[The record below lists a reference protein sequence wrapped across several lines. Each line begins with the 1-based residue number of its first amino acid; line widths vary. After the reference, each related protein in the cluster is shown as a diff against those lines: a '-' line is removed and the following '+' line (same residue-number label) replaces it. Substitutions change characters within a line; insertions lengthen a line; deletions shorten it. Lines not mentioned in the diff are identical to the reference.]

1 MNKVK
6 DKKFVLLVFLQLW
19 VITTFMQYCIV
30 MQYQSVLFR
39 DVDQFLPANA
49 TCVSS
54 ARKTTGTRRHRRV
67 SYTNTYRYEVQG
79 ITYTKILS
87 GEKRKGSDRVI
98 YYNPANPE
106 IISYYSNYTD
116 AAMSQSVRI
125 ILAVIGQGVIIFFAV
140 RAIRGQ
146 KNASLESSGVIIE
159 DDYRFDMN
167 DRENSFPD
175 RMSFTQ
181 KEESQEVETIAFPGW
196 NAERDKETI
205 AFSRSDE
212 DQEIETIPFRRSE
225 EKQEVDEIETIA
237 FTRSNSKPAEDF
249 VLYTEDEYKQMQ
261 RDN

>member
-19 VITTFMQYCIV
+19 VITTFMQYYIV

-54 ARKTTGTRRHRRV
+54 ARKTTGTRRNRRV

-79 ITYTKILS
+79 TTYTKTLS
-87 GEKRKGSDRVI
+87 GEKRKGSDKLI
-98 YYNPANPE
+98 YYNPTNPE
-106 IISYYSNYTD
+106 IISYYSNYAD
-116 AAMSQSVRI
+116 AAMGQSVRI
-125 ILAVIGQGVIIFFAV
+125 ILAVIGQSVIIFFAV

-146 KNASLESSGVIIE
+146 KNASLESSGIIIE

-167 DRENSFPD
+167 ARENSFED

-212 DQEIETIPFRRSE
+212 VQAIETIPFRRSE
-225 EKQEVDEIETIA
+225 EKQEVDEIETIL

-261 RDN
+261 KR

>member
-1 MNKVK
+1 MMKKVK
-6 DKKFVLLVFLQLW
+6 DKKFVLLIFLQMW
-19 VITTFMQYCIV
+19 VITTFMQYYIV
-30 MQYQSVLFR
+30 MQYQSILFR

-67 SYTNTYRYEVQG
+67 SYTNTYSYEVQG
-79 ITYTKILS
+79 TTYTKTLS

-98 YYNPANPE
+98 YYNPTNPE
-106 IISYYSNYTD
+106 IMSYYSNYAD
-116 AAMSQSVRI
+116 AAMSQSVKI
-125 ILAVIGQGVIIFFAV
+125 ILVVIGQGVIIFFVV

-146 KNASLESSGVIIE
+146 KNVSIAESSSIIE

-167 DRENSFPD
+167 DRENFSSD

-196 NAERDKETI
+196 NTERDKEAI
-205 AFSRSDE
+205 AFSRSDQT
-212 DQEIETIPFRRSE
+212 QEIETIPFRRSE
-225 EKQEVDEIETIA
+225 EKQEVDAIETIA
-237 FTRSNSKPAEDF
+237 FTRKDSKPAEDF

-261 RDN
+261 KE